1 MFFLDRT
8 VVVYED
14 ECFLILGVSI
24 ALRALVSG
32 AEIASGVVGWQG
44 SFRGALLLSS
54 GRSI

>member
-14 ECFLILGVSI
+14 EGFLILRVSI

-32 AEIASGVVGWQG
+32 AKIASGVVGW
-44 SFRGALLLSS
+44 
-54 GRSI
+54 